1 MRTLLR
7 LFFHARGIN
16 AWAVLSCLLI
26 ASIVESVGIVS
37 LVPLLTVATGV
48 DQTGKSSQ
56 VMVITRDV
64 MTTLGLPMEVGS
76 LLVFFVSAMI
86 LKSLISFFAMFYV
99 GNAVTTFTARLR
111 SELINNLFRIQWSY
125 LVHHPVGRFT
135 NALSGQITR
144 ASSAIELVASFLAGI
159 IQSVAYLGVA
169 FFISWPL
176 AIASI
181 SIGLF
186 LVGSLNFL
194 IRIARKS
201 GLRRTQRTREMVIF
215 MTDTLINVKPI
226 RAMSQQTAFS
236 QLLERKISSLRKAT
250 RTGVLSAEGL
260 KSSQEILITIILAIG
275 FFLVITYWQM
285 PIIELGIVGVMLKK
299 LTNGITKTQR
309 LFQQASVVESP
320 YIEVRDLLAETASLP
335 ETNPGKNKASFTRNI
350 QLENVSFSHDDKPV
364 LHSLSMEIPAG
375 QITVLTGHSGSGKT
389 TIADIIL
396 GLYQPDQG
404 RVLIDGMP
412 LQNID
417 LYSWRKLIGY
427 VPQDP
432 VLFHDTLYGNISMGD
447 PKINK
452 TVTRTALELA
462 GAWDFIKE
470 LPDGMMTVTG
480 QHGAKLSGGQRQRIA
495 IARALVHEP
504 LLLILDEVTSALDPK
519 TEQEICQNILSLS
532 KKTTILGITHR
543 PALLEIADRVYRIED
558 GNAHEAP
565 PLRPAEVTTQT

>member
-7 LFFHARGIN
+7 LFFHAKGIN
-16 AWAVLSCLLI
+16 AWAVLLSLLI
-26 ASIVESVGIVS
+26 ASIVEGVGIVS
-37 LVPLLTVATGV
+37 LVPLLTLATGV
-48 DQTGKSSQ
+48 GQTEKPSQ
-56 VMVITRDV
+56 VMEVTRDM

-76 LLVFFVSAMI
+76 LLVFFISAMT

-99 GNAVTTFTARLR
+99 GNAVTIFTARLR

-125 LVHHPVGRFT
+125 LVHHPVGRYA
-135 NALSGQITR
+135 NAISGQITR
-144 ASSAIELVASFLAGI
+144 ASSAIELVATFLAGI
-159 IQSVAYLGVA
+159 IQSVAYLSVA

-176 AIASI
+176 AVAAI

-186 LVGSLNFL
+186 LAGSLNFL

-201 GLRRTQRTREMVIF
+201 GLRRTQRLREMVVF
-215 MTDTLINVKPI
+215 LTDTLINIKPI
-226 RAMSQQTAFS
+226 RAMSQQAAFS

-250 RTGVLSAEGL
+250 RTGVLSSEGL

-275 FFLVITYWQM
+275 FYLVITYWQV

-309 LFQQASVVESP
+309 LFQQAIAVESP

-335 ETNPGKNKASFTRNI
+335 EANPGKQGASFTRNI
-350 QLENVSFSHDDKPV
+350 QLENVNFSHDDKPV
-364 LHSLSMEIPAG
+364 LRSLSMEIPAG

-427 VPQDP
+427 VPQEP

-447 PKINK
+447 PNINK
-452 TVTRTALELA
+452 AVTRSALELA
-462 GAWDFIKE
+462 GAWDFIRK
-470 LPDGMMTVTG
+470 LPEGMMTVTG

-495 IARALVHEP
+495 IARALVHAP
-504 LLLILDEVTSALDPK
+504 LLLILDEVTSALDPN

-543 PALLEIADRVYRIED
+543 PALLEIADRVYKIEN
-558 GNAHEAP
+558 GSAHETP
-565 PLRPAEVTTQT
+565 PLRPAKTTT

>member
-16 AWAVLSCLLI
+16 AWAVLCCLLL
-26 ASIVESVGIVS
+26 ASIVEGAGIVS
-37 LVPLLTVATGV
+37 LVPLLTVATGI
-48 DQTGKSSQ
+48 DQTEKPSQ

-76 LLVFFVSAMI
+76 LLVFFVAAMT

-99 GNAVTTFTARLR
+99 GNAVTIFTARLR
-111 SELINNLFRIQWSY
+111 SELINNLFRIKWSY

-135 NALSGQITR
+135 NAMSGQITR
-144 ASSAIELVASFLAGI
+144 ASNAFELVASFLAGI

-176 AIASI
+176 AVGAI

-186 LVGSLNFL
+186 LAGSLHFL

-201 GLRRTQRTREMVIF
+201 GLRRTQRLREMVVF
-215 MTDTLINVKPI
+215 LTDTLINIKPI
-226 RAMSQQTAFS
+226 RAMSQQAAFS

-250 RTGVLSAEGL
+250 RTGVLSTEGL

-275 FFLVITYWQM
+275 FYLVITYWQV

-320 YIEVRDLLAETASLP
+320 YIEVRDLLAETAGLP
-335 ETNPGKNKASFTRNI
+335 EANPGEQEASFTRNI

-364 LHSLSMEIPAG
+364 LRSLSMEIPAG

-396 GLYQPDQG
+396 GLYQPDEG

-417 LYSWRKLIGY
+417 IYSWRKLIGY
-427 VPQDP
+427 VPQEP

-447 PKINK
+447 PNIDKAA
-452 TVTRTALELA
+452 TRTALELA
-462 GAWDFIKE
+462 GAWDFIKA
-470 LPDGMMTVTG
+470 LPEGMMTVTG

-495 IARALVHEP
+495 IARALVHAP
-504 LLLILDEVTSALDPK
+504 LLLILDEVTSALDPN
-519 TEQEICQNILSLS
+519 TEREICQNILSLS
-532 KKTTILGITHR
+532 KETTILAITHR

-558 GNAHEAP
+558 SAARESPTPRASEALP
-565 PLRPAEVTTQT
+565 QT